1 MYSDL
6 PLKEE
11 MHIHSLD
18 GKLREA
24 VILEKLGDNDYLAE
38 YDGVRCHAIY
48 NPFVDKFYVDDVYM
62 VIEKTH
68 RDSDDLR
75 ELSNSDHMGI
85 DVFAENEPER

>member
-24 VILEKLGDNDYLAE
+24 VILEKLGDNDYMAE
-38 YDGVRCHAIY
+38 YEGVCCHAIF
-48 NPFVDKFYVDDVYM
+48 NPFVNRFYVDDVDG
-62 VIEKTH
+62 VIEKQH
-68 RDSDDLR
+68 RINENLRKLNHADSTD
-75 ELSNSDHMGI
+75 I
-85 DVFAENEPER
+85 DSEPER